1 MQQIAM
7 IWLVYR
13 LTNSVFLLGF
23 YGFCSQIPMFV
34 LAPFTGVISDR
45 YNRYFIMIGTQISS
59 LLQALILAILFYT
72 GTIQIWHLF
81 VAGIYL
87 GCVNALDIPARQSFV
102 IDMIE
107 ERKDLGNA
115 IAINSSMVNGARLLG
130 PAIAGILIATTGE
143 GACFLLNTLSYFFV
157 ISSLLMMSVTPR
169 EMQTRHSHIFQGLK
183 EGFSYTFGFVPI
195 RYIILLLGLVS
206 LMGMPYTILMPVFA
220 TQILHGGPH
229 TFGFLMG
236 SLGLGAFIGALYLAG
251 RKNVLGLLKVIPIAA
266 ATFGLGLIAFALSR
280 LFYLSLVLLLFVGL
294 GMIIE
299 LAASNTIIQTLV
311 DDNKRGRVMSIYTMA
326 FMGTAPFGSLL
337 TGKVAS
343 MLGAPNTLIF
353 GGILCIVGS
362 VFFWSK
368 LSEIRR
374 IVRPI
379 YVKLGIIPE
388 G

>member
-1 MQQIAM
+1 
-7 IWLVYR
+7 
-13 LTNSVFLLGF
+13 
-23 YGFCSQIPMFV
+23 MFV